1 MRVGLL
7 LDASLDAPDGVQ
19 QYVLTL
25 GRWLSEQGHEVH
37 YLVGETT
44 RRDIPNVHSLTKN
57 VRVRFNGNVVS
68 TPRPASRRRL
78 RQLLARLQLD
88 VLHVQTPYS
97 PLLAGRCIRLV
108 SPKCAVVGTFHI
120 LPYSRVSHLAN
131 AALGKINTATAHRF
145 DAMMAVSPPAQ
156 ECAGRLYGFTSVI
169 VANPFAHDVFSQARC
184 GKKAAHNRL
193 KIVFLGR
200 LVPRKGP
207 LELLRAVVVLRE
219 QGEPLPD
226 FTVVLAGRGKLHSEC
241 ERFVQEAGLTDVVSL
256 PGFVAEADKAKL
268 LESADLAV
276 FPSTRG
282 ESFGISLLEAMAA
295 ARGVVLGGNN
305 PGYASVMPWQN
316 QLFRP
321 GDTAAFAKCLAY
333 WLTHADARAAAAK
346 RQQAHARQYDIDTIG
361 PNIINLYTQSSKKRG
376 F

>member
-1 MRVGLL
+1 
-7 LDASLDAPDGVQ
+7 
-19 QYVLTL
+19 
-25 GRWLSEQGHEVH
+25 
-37 YLVGETT
+37 
-44 RRDIPNVHSLTKN
+44 
-57 VRVRFNGNVVS
+57 
-68 TPRPASRRRL
+68 
-78 RQLLARLQLD
+78 
-88 VLHVQTPYS
+88 
-97 PLLAGRCIRLV
+97 
-108 SPKCAVVGTFHI
+108 
-120 LPYSRVSHLAN
+120 
-131 AALGKINTATAHRF
+131 
-145 DAMMAVSPPAQ
+145 MMAVSPPAQ

-169 VANPFAHDVFSQARC
+169 VANPFSHDVFSQARC